1 MGFFLRPFDVAHGL
15 HAVGLAQGR
24 PEQAKRV
31 EGQFNLMDL
40 ATVLFYLIA
49 VITIGSAAMVA
60 FSRNIIYSAFSL
72 LGTFAGVAG
81 IYIFLGADFV
91 AAVQLLIYVGGI
103 LVLILF
109 AVMLTHRITD
119 VQITNRA
126 AGRLPG
132 LALVAILLAL
142 LIHTIRQTPWAK
154 VKEVVYAPTTAK
166 IGDLFLRNYL
176 LPFELASLVL
186 LAALI
191 GAVVLAR
198 KEIRE

>member
-1 MGFFLRPFDVAHGL
+1 MEIA
-15 HAVGLAQGR
+15 AVI
-24 PEQAKRV
+24 
-31 EGQFNLMDL
+31 
-40 ATVLFYLIA
+40 FYLVAA
-49 VITIGSAAMVA
+49 VTVGSAAMVA

-72 LGTFAGVAG
+72 LGAFAGVAG
-81 IYIFLGADFV
+81 IYVFLGADFV
-91 AAVQLLIYVGGI
+91 AAIQLLIYVGGI

-119 VQITNRA
+119 VKITNRA
-126 AGRLPG
+126 AGKIPALAIVGVLIG
-132 LALVAILLAL
+132 LLVQ
-142 LIHTIRQTPWAK
+142 TIRQTPWAK
-154 VKEVVYAPTTAK
+154 AKEVLYTPTSAK
-166 IGDLFLRNYL
+166 IGDMFLQEYL

>member
-1 MGFFLRPFDVAHGL
+1 M
-15 HAVGLAQGR
+15 
-24 PEQAKRV
+24 E
-31 EGQFNLMDL
+31 L
-40 ATVLFYLIA
+40 ATAVFYLVAIVTVGSA
-49 VITIGSAAMVA
+49 VIVA

-72 LGTFAGVAG
+72 LGTFAGAAG
-81 IYIFLGADFV
+81 IYVFLGADFV

-119 VQITNRA
+119 VEITNRA
-126 AGRLPG
+126 AGRVPG
-132 LALVAILLAL
+132 LVIVAVLLAL
-142 LIHTIRQTPWAK
+142 LVQTIRETPWAK
-154 VKEVVYAPTTAK
+154 AKEIVYTPTSAK
-166 IGDLFLRNYL
+166 IGDMFLQDYL

-198 KEIRE
+198 KEIKE

>member
-1 MGFFLRPFDVAHGL
+1 
-15 HAVGLAQGR
+15 
-24 PEQAKRV
+24 
-31 EGQFNLMDL
+31 MDIST
-40 ATVLFYLIA
+40 AIFALIA
-49 VITIGSAAMVA
+49 AVTVGSAMMVA

-81 IYIFLGADFV
+81 LYIFLGADFV

-119 VQITNRA
+119 VEITNRA
-126 AGRLPG
+126 AGRIP
-132 LALVAILLAL
+132 ALIVIGVFIYLLVQAI
-142 LIHTIRQTPWAK
+142 RETPWVKAK
-154 VKEVVYAPTTAK
+154 QIVYAATTRT
-166 IGDLFLRNYL
+166 IGDLFLDHYL

-186 LAALI
+186 LAAMI
-191 GAVVLAR
+191 GAVVISR

>member
-1 MGFFLRPFDVAHGL
+1 MNVST
-15 HAVGLAQGR
+15 AV
-24 PEQAKRV
+24 
-31 EGQFNLMDL
+31 
-40 ATVLFYLIA
+40 FYLVAI
-49 VITIGSAAMVA
+49 ITVGSAFMVA

-81 IYIFLGADFV
+81 LYIFLGADFV

-119 VQITNRA
+119 VAITNRG
-126 AGRLPG
+126 AGRIP
-132 LALVAILLAL
+132 ALIIIGVLVYF
-142 LIHTIRQTPWAK
+142 LIDTIRGTPWAK
-154 VKEVVYAPTTAK
+154 AKEIIYQPTTAK
-166 IGDLFLRNYL
+166 IGDLFLENYL

-191 GAVVLAR
+191 GAVSLSR
-198 KEIRE
+198 KEIKE

>member
-1 MGFFLRPFDVAHGL
+1 MELGSV
-15 HAVGLAQGR
+15 V
-24 PEQAKRV
+24 
-31 EGQFNLMDL
+31 
-40 ATVLFYLIA
+40 FYLVA
-49 VITIGSAAMVA
+49 ALVVGSAAMVA

-81 IYIFLGADFV
+81 IYVFLGADFV

-126 AGRLPG
+126 AGVLPG
-132 LALVAILLAL
+132 VIIVAIFLAL
-142 LIHTIRQTPWAK
+142 LVQTIRETPWAK
-154 VKEVVYAPTTAK
+154 AKEIVYAPTSSK
-166 IGDLFLRNYL
+166 IGDLFLQSYL
-176 LPFELASLVL
+176 LPFELASIVL

-198 KEIRE
+198 KEIKG

>member
-1 MGFFLRPFDVAHGL
+1 
-15 HAVGLAQGR
+15 
-24 PEQAKRV
+24 
-31 EGQFNLMDL
+31 MDIST
-40 ATVLFYLIA
+40 AIFALIA
-49 VITIGSAAMVA
+49 AVTLGSAMMVA

-81 IYIFLGADFV
+81 LYIFLGADFV

-119 VQITNRA
+119 VEITNRA
-126 AGRLPG
+126 AGRIPG
-132 LALVAILLAL
+132 LILIVVFVYLLVQAV
-142 LIHTIRQTPWAK
+142 RETPWVKAK
-154 VKEVVYAPTTAK
+154 QIAYVATTGN
-166 IGDLFLRNYL
+166 IGDLFLDSYL

-186 LAALI
+186 LAAVI
-191 GAVVLAR
+191 GAVVISR